1 MKKLIIALFCLALI
15 ATTAEAGPYKAG
27 TKDLNLGIGLGSS
40 LYGDAV
46 IPPISASLDFGYNKD
61 ISIGGYLGFATTS
74 YGIGDWEWNYT
85 HIIIGA
91 RGAYHFYN
99 EDKIDAYGGLMLGY
113 NIISVSEPDG
123 YSGLGYTAESS
134 HVTWN
139 LFLGARY
146 NFNPKISAFAE
157 LGYGIS
163 YLTLGVSFK
172 I

>member
-1 MKKLIIALFCLALI
+1 MKNLIIALFCLTLI
-15 ATTAEAGPYKAG
+15 VATAEAGPYKAG
-27 TKDLNLGIGLGSS
+27 AKDLNLGIGLGSN
-40 LYGDAV
+40 LYGDQV
-46 IPPISASLDFGYNKD
+46 IPPLSASLDFGYNKD

-74 YGIGDWEWNYT
+74 YGYIGYEWDYT

-123 YSGLGYTAESS
+123 WGGVGYSSESS
-134 HVTWN
+134 HITYN

-157 LGYGIS
+157 LGYGIA